1 MILKHFLPILVLLFL
16 YSESWAIDASFE
28 GRVIAESFYIFD
40 SPKGFDDFDSDAE
53 LRLGITGN
61 AWKKEGLSLDYEISG
76 DVDYVNGPRVQVGL
90 ADDFDADFFRAWL
103 RLDTGN
109 FQLRGGRQKILFGAG
124 ALFRPLGFFDTRDI
138 SGIVPETEGV
148 DGFRLTYFFDET
160 TSIQGWT
167 VPGKRD
173 DHVIVGGRWE
183 GLIKE
188 IETGVV
194 VQYHPITDLDDLP
207 QFDQELIQL
216 GFHLKGER
224 TVGYWNESR
233 LDIEQK
239 NGNHPLRFDS
249 VFGVD
254 YTFPIG
260 GGLHVLG
267 EYFLSTSEEGFTLLE
282 LQGDDRTFHEL
293 GFLIDQPVG
302 IAVVWRV
309 FGFYD
314 FLDGSFQI
322 VPQIEYAA
330 TDQVYIYLTGRIG
343 EDIIGGDR
351 DGRLFR
357 NLPVFTGT
365 ESNVGLAVVVY
376 F

>member
-1 MILKHFLPILVLLFL
+1 MTLKHFFLILIFFCMC
-16 YSESWAIDASFE
+16 SESWAIDAALE
-28 GRVIAESFYIFD
+28 GRVKAESFYIFD
-40 SPKGFDDFDSDAE
+40 SPDGFDAVDSDAE
-53 LRLGITGN
+53 LRLGFTGN
-61 AWKKEGLSLDYEISG
+61 VWKQERLSLDYEISG
-76 DVDYVNGPRVQVGL
+76 DAKYVDGPRVQTGF
-90 ADDFDADFFRAWL
+90 ADEFDADFFRAWL
-103 RLDTGN
+103 RLDRGN
-109 FQLRGGRQKILFGAG
+109 VRLRGGRQKILFGAG
-124 ALFRPLGFFDTRDI
+124 NIFRPLGFFDTRDI
-138 SGIVPETEGV
+138 SGIVPETKGV
-148 DGFRLTYFFDET
+148 DGGRITYFFDET
-160 TSIQGWT
+160 TSVQGWA

-173 DHVIVGGRWE
+173 DHVIIGGRWE
-183 GLIKE
+183 ALIKE

-194 VQYHPITDLDDLP
+194 MQYHPTTALDDLP

-239 NGNHPLRFDS
+239 HGNHPLRFDS

-254 YTFPIG
+254 YTFAIG

-267 EYFLSTSEEGFTLLE
+267 EYFISTREAGFTQSR
-282 LQGDDRTFHEL
+282 LQGDDRTIHQL
-293 GFLIDQPVG
+293 GILLDQPVG
-302 IAVVWRV
+302 IAMVWRV

-314 FLDGSFQI
+314 VLDGSFQI
-322 VPQIEYAA
+322 IPQIEYAA
-330 TDQVYIYLTGRIG
+330 TNQVYLYLSGQIG

-357 NLPVFTGT
+357 KAPVFTGT
-365 ESNVGLAVVVY
+365 ESNIGLAVVVY